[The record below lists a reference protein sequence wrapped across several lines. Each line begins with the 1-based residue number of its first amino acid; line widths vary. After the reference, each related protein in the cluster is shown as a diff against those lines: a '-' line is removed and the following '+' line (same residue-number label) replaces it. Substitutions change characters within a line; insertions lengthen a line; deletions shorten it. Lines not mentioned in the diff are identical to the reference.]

1 MGEDAHSRFKENSDF
16 EQVLL
21 QEAAGAR
28 NGRVVGGTPSPDH
41 VKEGTVPFFPG
52 RGNSSPVGLKMVR
65 TVRRQVWFVVM
76 VIVLFF
82 AGIILFLNG
91 GKWHWADVRPFQDF
105 YSRTNR

>member
-1 MGEDAHSRFKENSDF
+1 
-16 EQVLL
+16 
-21 QEAAGAR
+21 
-28 NGRVVGGTPSPDH
+28 
-41 VKEGTVPFFPG
+41 
-52 RGNSSPVGLKMVR
+52 MVR